1 MSRDIT
7 SSMNKLILRIHWIE
21 NLLDK
26 KTKEHIERNIEFKN
40 ESIEAY
46 QKELNELKVEVSLFW
61 WLLESY
67 FQSNSN
73 YTNVMKVTKK

>member
-1 MSRDIT
+1 MSEDIT

-21 NLLDK
+21 NSLDR
-26 KTKEHIERNIEFKN
+26 KTKEYIERNTELKN
-40 ESIEAY
+40 ESIETY